1 MGDGMSCMKNG
12 GGCNMMDMG
21 GMNMGNESPD
31 GIEWEDTM
39 AMMNSQSTKESVK
52 WILRDEQT
60 GKEGMDIDWSFK
72 K

>member
-1 MGDGMSCMKNG
+1 MG
-12 GGCNMMDMG
+12 MG
-21 GMNMGNESPD
+21 GMMNMGNESPD

-39 AMMNSQSTKESVK
+39 HMMNKNSTNKTTK

-60 GKEGMDIDWSFK
+60 EKEGMDIDWSFK

>member
-1 MGDGMSCMKNG
+1 MG
-12 GGCNMMDMG
+12 MG

-39 AMMNSQSTKESVK
+39 AMMNSNSTNKTIK
-52 WILRDEQT
+52 WILKDEQT
-60 GKEGMDIDWSFK
+60 GKECMDIDWSFK

>member
-1 MGDGMSCMKNG
+1 MG
-12 GGCNMMDMG
+12 MD

-39 AMMNSQSTKESVK
+39 TMMNSNSTNKTTK

>member
-1 MGDGMSCMKNG
+1 M
-12 GGCNMMDMG
+12 MG
-21 GMNMGNESPD
+21 GMNHDMGSMNMGGMHMESESPD

-39 AMMNSQSTKESVK
+39 AMMNANSTNKTIK

-60 GKEGMDIDWSFK
+60 GKEGMDIDWTFK

>member
-1 MGDGMSCMKNG
+1 
-12 GGCNMMDMG
+12 MG
-21 GMNMGNESPD
+21 GMNHDMGSMNMAGMHMESESPD

-39 AMMNSQSTKESVK
+39 NMMNKNSTNKTTK

>member
-1 MGDGMSCMKNG
+1 
-12 GGCNMMDMG
+12 MDMG
-21 GMNMGNESPD
+21 GMMNIGNQGSN

-39 AMMNSQSTKESVK
+39 TMMNKSSTNKTVR

-60 GKEGMDIDWSFK
+60 GKEGMDIDWNFK